1 MEIGSSIRLISH
13 HEVEAML
20 NVHTRCASYNESN
33 NVKQKF
39 KKDASLVL
47 GCEVS
52 TLNPD

>member
-1 MEIGSSIRLISH
+1 MEISSSIRLNSH
-13 HEVEAML
+13 HELEAML
-20 NVHTRCASYNESN
+20 NVHTRCASYNESE

-39 KKDASLVL
+39 EKDVSLVL